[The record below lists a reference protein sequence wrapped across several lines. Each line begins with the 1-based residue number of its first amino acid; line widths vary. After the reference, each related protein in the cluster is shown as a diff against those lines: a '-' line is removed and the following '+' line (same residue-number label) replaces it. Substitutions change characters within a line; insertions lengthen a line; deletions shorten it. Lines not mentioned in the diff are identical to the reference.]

1 MLVPVKSLYP
11 FLDSLYLL
19 TKCDV
24 SCDMSNELA
33 ANIETMKLTWKKSY
47 PEHQRYKEGH
57 VERTSAQD
65 PRQFVENV
73 YPALLV
79 V

>member
-1 MLVPVKSLYP
+1 MIEWH
-11 FLDSLYLL
+11 
-19 TKCDV
+19 V
-24 SCDMSNELA
+24 SFDTFNELA